1 MRTNGRLRAARLDRG
16 WLSQEKAAEEIST
29 AGRLALGDP
38 YFTVSVRTYRRWESD
53 GPGWPRPD
61 TAAALRAAFGL
72 GPEHLGFTPPPGHPA
87 RLRHAEEALSMER
100 RRFLAAGS
108 VAALGMVSAADLR
121 PRDIDPALVGYFYQQ
136 LGGHYTADMML
147 GPRDLIGTVTE
158 QYRLISDLTRAAR
171 GTVREE
177 LIQVGVAY
185 AALAG
190 WLHQDAGLWD
200 STAYWH
206 GIAQM
211 DAQMLA
217 NTDLTAYILS
227 NMARLRSDLGDGRA
241 AVDLCRQGL
250 SERHR
255 LSHRIRV
262 NLMHQQ
268 AHGHSLLGERT
279 AVDQLL
285 DEASAVVDVA
295 DPSIPWGAVHHNAY
309 FFEVQRATCYG
320 RMALHS
326 EARRIWDRINADM
339 PPAARRDTGVYLARQ
354 AAACAATGEP
364 EHAVTLA
371 AQSAEIAAQTR
382 SARHRKELE
391 ALRQSMSRWRND
403 PIGDRLV
410 KALKPLAAENH

>member
-1 MRTNGRLRAARLDRG
+1 MRTNDRLRAARLDRG

-53 GPGWPRPD
+53 RPGWPRPD

-72 GPEHLGFTPPPGHPA
+72 SPEHLGFAPPPGHPV
-87 RLRHAEEALSMER
+87 RLRPAEEGSSMER
-100 RRFLAAGS
+100 RSFLAAGS
-108 VAALGMVSAADLR
+108 VAALSIVSPADLR

-136 LGGHYTADMML
+136 LDGHYAADMML
-147 GPRDLIGTVTE
+147 GPRDLIGTVAE
-158 QYRLISDLTRAAR
+158 QYRLISNLSRAAN
-171 GTVREE
+171 GPVREE
-177 LIQVGVAY
+177 LLQVGVTY
-185 AALAG
+185 AVLAA

-206 GIAQM
+206 GIAQS
-211 DAQMLA
+211 DAQMTGNA
-217 NTDLTAYILS
+217 DLTAYAVS
-227 NMARLRSDLGDGRA
+227 NMARLRIDLADGRA
-241 AVDLCRQGL
+241 AVDLCRGGL
-250 SERHR
+250 GEGHR
-255 LSHRIRV
+255 LSDRIRV
-262 NLMHQQ
+262 NILNQQ
-268 AHGHSLLGERT
+268 AHGHSLLGERA
-279 AVDQLL
+279 AVDRTL
-285 DEASAVVDVA
+285 DEASRTVVTV
-295 DPSIPWGAVHHNAY
+295 DPSIPWGAAHRNSY

-320 RMALHS
+320 RMGLQA

-354 AAACAATGEP
+354 AAAYAATGEP

-371 AQSAEIAAQTR
+371 AESAEIAAQTR

-391 ALRQSMSRWRND
+391 TLRESMSRWRGD

-410 KALKPLAAENH
+410 KALGPLTA

>member
-1 MRTNGRLRAARLDRG
+1 MRTNDRLRAARLDRG

-53 GPGWPRPD
+53 RPGWPRPD

-72 GPEHLGFTPPPGHPA
+72 CPEHLGFPPPPGHPA
-87 RLRHAEEALSMER
+87 RSRRAEEGPSMER
-100 RRFLAAGS
+100 RSFPAAGS
-108 VAALGMVSAADLR
+108 VAALGVVSPTDLR

-158 QYRLISDLTRAAR
+158 QYRLISDLTRAAS
-171 GTVREE
+171 GTVRKE
-177 LIQVGVAY
+177 LIQVGVTY

-211 DAQMLA
+211 DAQILGNA
-217 NTDLTAYILS
+217 DLTAYILS
-227 NMARLRSDLGDGRA
+227 NTARLRSDLGDGRA
-241 AVDLCRQGL
+241 SVDLCRQGL

-255 LSHRIRV
+255 LSNRIRV

-268 AHGHSLLGERT
+268 AHGHSLLGERA
-279 AVDQLL
+279 AVDHLL
-285 DEASAVVDVA
+285 DEASAVVEVA
-295 DPSIPWGAVHHNAY
+295 DPSVPWGAVHHNAY

-320 RMALHS
+320 RMGLYE
-326 EARRIWDRINADM
+326 EAQVIWDRINADM
-339 PPAARRDTGVYLARQ
+339 PPDARRDTGVYLARQ
-354 AAACAATGEP
+354 AAAYAATGEP

-371 AQSAEIAAQTR
+371 AESAKIAAQTG

-403 PIGDRLV
+403 PIGDCLV
-410 KALKPLAAENH
+410 KALKPLVA